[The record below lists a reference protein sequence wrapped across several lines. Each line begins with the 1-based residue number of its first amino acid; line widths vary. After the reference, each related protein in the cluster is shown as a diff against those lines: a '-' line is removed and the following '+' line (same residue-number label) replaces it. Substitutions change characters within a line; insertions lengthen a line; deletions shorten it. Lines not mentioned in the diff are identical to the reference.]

1 MKLITA
7 IFNLFCLMT
16 FGAQI
21 PLLID
26 QDTRAPLGA
35 SNPPAWKVW
44 LNLNTANL
52 GTAAYSNAT
61 AFVLANDSRLTDARA
76 PLAHT
81 QNYTTIMSAPWLT
94 VEADPIWSG
103 VSNTVVYTN
112 DVRLTDSRAP
122 LAHNQAWNTV
132 TNTPTTVS
140 GYGITDANVHNSVT
154 LGTTNGLSLSN
165 QQISLALGTSGTVP
179 AAGNDA
185 RFTDAR
191 IPLAHDQPA
200 STITNLG
207 TAALS
212 GSNDFAP
219 SSFPAQA
226 TNSFAPIAGA
236 HAAVTLGTTNGLSLS
251 GQALSL
257 TLGTTAT
264 LPAAGND
271 ARLTD
276 ARAPLAHNQS
286 ASTITNLGTA
296 ALSGSND
303 FAPSSFP
310 AQATNSFAPIAGAHA
325 AVTLGTTNGLS
336 LSGQALS
343 LTLGTTATLPAAGND
358 ARFSDARAPTAHNQ
372 PASTVT
378 NLGTAA
384 MSGSNDFALATH
396 NQAGGSITSSVPL
409 SSAVS
414 GTLTNSITGNAA
426 TATMASNAVVA
437 AGYISKGTGTGVVAS
452 TVYESGSKYVFPYP
466 WTSGNTNVFGITF
479 YPEDPVLI
487 GFTMSAGTWAAPNY
501 RQLVMS
507 DNAGV
512 IINGGSVGGLAGVT
526 ISKDSG
532 TTLVGGTLTVSNTVS
547 APSFIQS
554 GYGVL
559 DTRHTNGFGE
569 TNTAAGNHTHGL
581 STNIIVILGDSISA
595 AISVTNTWPEY
606 VTNQS
611 AIFSG
616 GRVYNYAHMGWSTY
630 DVQTDYPNTAHLVR
644 PQATNEH
651 GYAFVW
657 CGVNDMYQP
666 LDPHVVYGNLSNIWR
681 TARADGYKVIA
692 INPTAGSSMTPSVLA
707 GHLVLN
713 GLIASNRSLYDYLAR
728 PDVMFPVQTDTN
740 YWRTDGVHPTPLGA
754 QVIATMIA
762 RTVDGYNPVQ
772 AELTTGTTNTFDA
785 FIAPSGGSA
794 VAYSFRTPTNVLMN
808 DVYYPTSFV
817 AKASS
822 MDGIFRDVTPAQA
835 RRGLDLTNLFVH
847 FGMLSTGIGGNT
859 VPLRN
864 NAGALGASV
873 YYSSSNATTGLPISS
888 ASVKLFNP
896 ATEGASF
903 DATSNQFSAFLGLG
917 SAAYLTASTAAGALS
932 VVQRTTNGSIVFP
945 YPWTSGNTNVFGIT
959 FYPEDPV
966 LIGFTMSAGTWAAP
980 NYRQLVMSDNAGVI
994 INGGSVGG
1002 LAGVTI
1008 SKDSGTTLVGGTLTV
1023 SNTVSAPSFIQSGY
1037 GVLDSRLTNGLLTAI
1052 KIFVDK
1058 NGVTNTVTIQN
1069 GLISAWTP

>member
-81 QNYTTIMSAPWLT
+81 QDYSTITSAPWLT

-191 IPLAHDQPA
+191 IPLAHDQP
-200 STITNLG
+200 
-207 TAALS
+207 
-212 GSNDFAP
+212 
-219 SSFPAQA
+219 
-226 TNSFAPIAGA
+226 
-236 HAAVTLGTTNGLSLS
+236 
-251 GQALSL
+251 
-257 TLGTTAT
+257 
-264 LPAAGND
+264 
-271 ARLTD
+271 
-276 ARAPLAHNQS
+276 

-559 DTRHTNGFGE
+559 D
-569 TNTAAGNHTHGL
+569 
-581 STNIIVILGDSISA
+581 
-595 AISVTNTWPEY
+595 
-606 VTNQS
+606 
-611 AIFSG
+611 
-616 GRVYNYAHMGWSTY
+616 
-630 DVQTDYPNTAHLVR
+630 
-644 PQATNEH
+644 
-651 GYAFVW
+651 
-657 CGVNDMYQP
+657 
-666 LDPHVVYGNLSNIWR
+666 
-681 TARADGYKVIA
+681 
-692 INPTAGSSMTPSVLA
+692 
-707 GHLVLN
+707 
-713 GLIASNRSLYDYLAR
+713 
-728 PDVMFPVQTDTN
+728 
-740 YWRTDGVHPTPLGA
+740 
-754 QVIATMIA
+754 
-762 RTVDGYNPVQ
+762 
-772 AELTTGTTNTFDA
+772 
-785 FIAPSGGSA
+785 
-794 VAYSFRTPTNVLMN
+794 
-808 DVYYPTSFV
+808 
-817 AKASS
+817 
-822 MDGIFRDVTPAQA
+822 
-835 RRGLDLTNLFVH
+835 
-847 FGMLSTGIGGNT
+847 
-859 VPLRN
+859 
-864 NAGALGASV
+864 
-873 YYSSSNATTGLPISS
+873 
-888 ASVKLFNP
+888 
-896 ATEGASF
+896 
-903 DATSNQFSAFLGLG
+903 
-917 SAAYLTASTAAGALS
+917 
-932 VVQRTTNGSIVFP
+932 
-945 YPWTSGNTNVFGIT
+945 
-959 FYPEDPV
+959 
-966 LIGFTMSAGTWAAP
+966 
-980 NYRQLVMSDNAGVI
+980 
-994 INGGSVGG
+994 
-1002 LAGVTI
+1002 
-1008 SKDSGTTLVGGTLTV
+1008 
-1023 SNTVSAPSFIQSGY
+1023 
-1037 GVLDSRLTNGLLTAI
+1037 SRLTNGLLTAI